1 MQDLRL
7 ECSSYG
13 HRAPKE
19 VWENGDAYAI
29 WKCLGPIWRGIN
41 DVKLLKVTQADGT
54 VTEEIKRW
62 FIDRFL
68 YSRGI

>member
-7 ECSSYG
+7 ECGSYG
-13 HRAPKE
+13 LRAPKE

-41 DVKLLKVTQADGT
+41 DVKKKTA
-54 VTEEIKRW
+54 
-62 FIDRFL
+62 
-68 YSRGI
+68 